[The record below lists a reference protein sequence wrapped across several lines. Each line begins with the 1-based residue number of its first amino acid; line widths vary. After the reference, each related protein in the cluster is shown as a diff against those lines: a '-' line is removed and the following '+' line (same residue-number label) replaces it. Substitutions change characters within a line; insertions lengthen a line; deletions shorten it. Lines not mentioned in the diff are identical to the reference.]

1 MIDNDIEAMMT
12 TLLERAKETRASF
25 KYSEDE
31 KMIPMAFVFTD
42 EAVEIIAMQ
51 WRNTREKCQMATMAN
66 QEARKRKAKSL
77 SFVTDSRWVKSNV
90 FCEYYGLPHPRAED
104 MDQFQKTYYRILR
117 EHGGEIK
124 NLPRPIW
131 EEAVIVFT
139 NGPGIPLQVK
149 MLPYREGENDT
160 IEWMPQ
166 PLKGYDGFRCDML
179 TDWWK

>member
-1 MIDNDIEAMMT
+1 MVDADTQAMMT
-12 TLLERAKETRASF
+12 MLLNRAKEIRSGY

-31 KMIPMAFVFTD
+31 KMIPTAFVYSD
-42 EAVEIIAMQ
+42 EGLEIIALH
-51 WRNTREKCQMATMAN
+51 WKDNREKYAMAAMAN
-66 QEARKRKAKSL
+66 MEARKRKAKSL
-77 SFVTDSRWVKSNV
+77 SFVTDSRWVKSDV
-90 FCEYYGLPHPRAED
+90 FCEYFGLPKPGRGEIK
-104 MDQFQKTYYRILR
+104 QFQKTYHRILD

-160 IEWMPQ
+160 IEWMPV
-166 PLKGYDGFRCDML
+166 PLEDYDGYKSDML
-179 TDWWK
+179 TDWWN